1 MITSDRQ
8 VAVTKEKI
16 QDLLESLRLMEK
28 DTRTLIK
35 ASKIQIEVLI
45 EDLNAEIKE
54 YESLKTKGLE
64 AIEISDLSD
73 IMLLPIKYRIAKRMT
88 QELFAKKVDMPLRM
102 ICRYE
107 SENYRNITGGNLY
120 KILDKLHL
128 KIFGKIKEA

>member
-1 MITSDRQ
+1 MITSDKQ
-8 VAVTKEKI
+8 VLVTKKRIDEF
-16 QDLLESLRLMEK
+16 LEYLKLIEK
-28 DTRTLIK
+28 DTRIIAK
-35 ASKIQIEVLI
+35 ASKFQIEGLVQELREQI
-45 EDLNAEIKE
+45 YE
-54 YESLKTKGLE
+54 YETLKTKGVE
-64 AIEISDLSD
+64 AIEISGPSD

-107 SENYRNITGGNLY
+107 SENYRNITGGNLH